1 MMLKNYRPQL
11 LASAVIFGLTTAPAL
26 ACSDGLTTT
35 ELAWANEWGP
45 CRQDVI
51 LYIYQKWDMTDDSWD
66 PAGKFDDCNM
76 TTAFA
81 KAINA
86 VVLTSNG
93 PHEQI
98 GNFHDT
104 VDYNAESRSTGSPFH
119 GDFYLRFIQQGDNP
133 SSEADSETG
142 RFLAEDRTNLHCPLF
157 DANNLISGTVV
168 NRASTLVH
176 EAWHHWQ
183 YANGYDT
190 SHQTGPTGSCT
201 ASGPACDNFYF
212 HDPNFVF
219 SDGKVSEQI
228 GMLNRQIVLNG
239 VGVYFHS
246 PYQVQVE
253 FDSDIALWTNLIPFA
268 ARLEAQS
275 VANARLQS
283 QFVNGAPFMVGTPDP
298 FPTYAFRQ
306 SP

>member
-1 MMLKNYRPQL
+1 MMRRYYRRL
-11 LASAVIFGLTTAPAL
+11 SFAFALIVGFTTAPAL
-26 ACSDGLTTT
+26 ACSDGVTAT

-45 CRQDVI
+45 CRQDIISYV
-51 LYIYQKWDMTDDSWD
+51 YQKWDMTDDSWD
-66 PAGKFDDCNM
+66 PAGKSDDCNM
-76 TTAFA
+76 TRPFA
-81 KAINA
+81 KVVSA

-104 VDYNAESRSTGSPFH
+104 VDYTAESRSTGSPFH
-119 GDFYLRFIQQGDNP
+119 GDIYLRFIQVGASP
-133 SSEADSETG
+133 LSEADSETG
-142 RFLAEDRTNLHCPLF
+142 RFAAEDRTNLHCPLF
-157 DANNLISGTVV
+157 DANNVSAGTVV
-168 NRASTLVH
+168 NRASTIIH

-183 YANGYDT
+183 YAHGYDT
-190 SHQTGPTGSCT
+190 SHITGPIGFCA

-219 SDGKVSEQI
+219 SDGNVSEQI
-228 GMLNRQIVLNG
+228 GMLNRQVVVND
-239 VGVYFHS
+239 VGEYFHS

-253 FDSDIALWTNLIPFA
+253 FDSDMAIWTDLIPFA

-275 VANARLQS
+275 IANARLQT
-283 QFVNGAPFMVGTPDP
+283 QFVNGAPFIVGTPDP

-306 SP
+306 NP